1 MTTHIPKIAVA
12 SAELFNG
19 VLGVAAEANRD
30 NESSQLWGQT
40 LGNIGVQL
48 VQDFKGHSKTLHVR
62 PIIHPARYGRPSARG
77 RSPYA
82 SQAQLQHGEPLPELS
97 GSEVSVTYVKLNMP
111 GGEAVGSFRYPLV
124 EGDVQTDADFRA
136 ASMLAASARAA
147 LRIGDVKY
155 NELGYIKLKNDMIA
169 ASVWF
174 PHEDPEI
181 ATLRPR
187 DDTLNRIRREP
198 SKNGNVIDITARL
211 RRRGGAPPTPPDFN
225 PAS

>member
-1 MTTHIPKIAVA
+1 MTHLPKIAVA

-40 LGNIGVQL
+40 LGNIAVQ
-48 VQDFKGHSKTLHVR
+48 VAQHFTGHSKTLDIR
-62 PIIHPARYGRPSARG
+62 PTLPTRYGRSSAWARF
-77 RSPYA
+77 PHA
-82 SQAQLQHGEPLPELS
+82 SEAQLQYGEPLPELS
-97 GSEVSVTYVKLNMP
+97 GAEVAATYGKLNIP
-111 GGEAVGSFRYPLV
+111 GGEVVGLFRYPLV

-155 NELGYIKLKNDMIA
+155 NELGYIKLKNDRIA

-181 ATLRPR
+181 VTLRPR
-187 DDTLNRIRREP
+187 DDTHLNRVPREP